1 VNQIDRI
8 IADLTKLQERS
19 QRLEA
24 VIAVLA
30 RRAGGEIRI
39 PLVELGAAA
48 GAELLEAQSK
58 RTGEF
63 VILARVA

>member
-1 VNQIDRI
+1 MNQIDRI
-8 IADLTKLQERS
+8 IADLTTLQARS

-39 PLVELGAAA
+39 PLAELGAAA
-48 GAELLEAQSK
+48 GAEILEAQSK